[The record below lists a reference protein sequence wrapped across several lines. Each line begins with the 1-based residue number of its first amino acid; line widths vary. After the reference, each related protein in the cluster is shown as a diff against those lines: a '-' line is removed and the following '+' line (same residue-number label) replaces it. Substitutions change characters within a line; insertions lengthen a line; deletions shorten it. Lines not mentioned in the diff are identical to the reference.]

1 VTRAWVEIDLGALCR
16 NGAAVAARAGVPILP
31 MVKADG
37 YGLGALRAALALDA
51 LDPWGF
57 GVSSV
62 SEGIELRAGGISRP
76 IVVFSPILRT
86 EIDALRRADLT
97 PALGDPAVIESWA
110 RTGRPWHLHIDTGM
124 SRAGMPWHQVG
135 QHTALLG
142 RAAPEGA
149 LTHFHS
155 AELSDGTRD
164 VQEGR
169 FRDALTQVPVRPAV
183 LHCENGAAV
192 EQKGSSPW
200 SLVRPGIFLYGVS
213 TVEGSALTPE
223 PVVSIRARIVEI
235 RTVRD
240 GETVSYDATWT
251 AQGER
256 RIATVPV
263 GYADGY
269 RRGLS
274 NCAEA
279 LIGGRRVP
287 VAGRVTM
294 DMTMLDVTGT
304 TATLGDL
311 VTLLGKDGEDVIT
324 VSELAARSDVS
335 AYEILTGLRLRL
347 PRQYRETD
355 LSASGPGR
363 ASHENTRVRSG
374 GADYRRDANSSGVRA

>member
-1 VTRAWVEIDLGALCR
+1 MGALCR

-37 YGLGALRAALALDA
+37 YGIGALRAALALDA

-62 SEGIELRAGGISRP
+62 AEGDELRTGGITRP
-76 IVVFSPILRT
+76 IIVFTPILRT

-97 PALGDPAVIESWA
+97 PALGDPAVIEAWA

-124 SRAGMPWHQVG
+124 SRAGMPWHEVG
-135 QHTALLG
+135 QYTALFS
-142 RAAPEGA
+142 RATPEGA

-164 VQEGR
+164 VQEAR
-169 FRDALTQVPVRPAV
+169 FRDALAELPVRPAIV
-183 LHCENGAAV
+183 HCENGAAV
-192 EQKGSSPW
+192 EQRGNSPW
-200 SLVRPGIFLYGVS
+200 TLVRPGIFLYGVAS
-213 TVEGSALTPE
+213 VTNGELAPA
-223 PVVSIRARIVEI
+223 PVATIRARIVEI

-251 AQGER
+251 AHGER

-269 RRGLS
+269 RRSLS
-274 NCAEA
+274 NKGTA
-279 LIGGRRVP
+279 LLAGRRVP

-304 TATLGDL
+304 NAALGDL
-311 VTLLGKDGEDVIT
+311 VTLLGEDGGDVIT
-324 VSELAARSDVS
+324 VSELATASDVS
-335 AYEILTGLRLRL
+335 PYEILTGLRLRL
-347 PRQYRETD
+347 PRQYYGNSESAD
-355 LSASGPGR
+355 SASPRQRGT
-363 ASHENTRVRSG
+363 NTRVRGGSG
-374 GADYRRDANSSGVRA
+374 PDYRRHANTPGSRS